1 MVAVMGMRRIMEE
14 RLEGMAMA
22 KVVKGMR
29 RSMMEEKL

>member
-1 MVAVMGMRRIMEE
+1 MMAVMGRRRIMEE
-14 RLEGMAMA
+14 RLEGMARA